1 MHDACVIALEDIIEN
16 GLCLFLNAASNGR
29 GEIDGWSGKASAA
42 FFPPIIGF
50 FLLLILFLMHATE
63 YATVG
68 RKVAAENGLSVPEG
82 LAQCLA
88 FGFTWWLP
96 IKKS

>member
-1 MHDACVIALEDIIEN
+1 MFLKLTKQFGKPVCVALY
-16 GLCLFLNAASNGR
+16 
-29 GEIDGWSGKASAA
+29 AA
-42 FFPPIIGF
+42 FAALAVKKKPLPLI
-50 FLLLILFLMHATE
+50 ILFALHSFE
-63 YATVG
+63 YLHIG

-96 IKKS
+96 LRKG